1 MVGKVRSLLKAV
13 LIAAAAFVAMLILTS
28 LPLLSLLE
36 LKGLDLLF
44 LLRGRLPPPSNIV
57 IVAIDEPSFAEI
69 SKQWPWPRSV
79 HARLIEQLKKAGARV
94 IGFDVLFA
102 ERSQAAE
109 DAALER
115 ALREA
120 GNVVLVSERAVID
133 DPLFRHTIRVDPI
146 EPFKAAAAM
155 GITTLQIDPDGSVR
169 RARLLPPDM
178 PSFAFQLVRLFLAH
192 RPARPTETLP
202 LAGKRGLPAHPS
214 ESIKEVLI
222 NHLGPPRT
230 VKTVSYYQALEYEQL
245 LPPGIFADKIVLVGR
260 SLQAA
265 PEPQRTAPD
274 VFYTPFSLVAEAPTP
289 GVEIQATIVSNML
302 DGRFIAELT
311 PAARLSLLLFLA
323 MAGSLILLQLRPLG
337 GLAAALIL
345 SALFLVSAAVM
356 FARGDLWLPIF
367 AGTVQLSLVYGVHL
381 VVQALSAERERRRI
395 LEDANRALEE
405 RVKERTA
412 ELYAANREL
421 RERHQEL
428 EQTYQE
434 LARAQDQLI
443 QSEKL
448 ASLGLLV
455 AGVAHE
461 LNNPVSFIH
470 SNLDFIGEYVQRLKG
485 IIEAYEAVD
494 LPEGPARRRVEEL
507 KKRGSLDVILPTL
520 DELIGSCKQGTDR
533 VKKIVMDLRTF
544 SRTDDVGPI
553 MVDLHEG
560 IETTLNLLSKE
571 YKDRIAVHRDYG
583 NLPRVECYPGQLN
596 QVFMNLLLNA
606 SQAISGKGD
615 VWIKTSSQGQRVT
628 VAIQDSGCG
637 IPERDLPKIFD
648 PFFTTKKVGEGMGLG
663 LSIAYGIVEK
673 HGGSI
678 RVTSQV
684 GEGAEF
690 TLELPVRLLGGR
702 SETLR
707 SPDRGR

>member
-1 MVGKVRSLLKAV
+1 MVEKLWPFLKAV
-13 LIAAAAFVAMLILTS
+13 LIAAVAFVAMLVLTS
-28 LPLLSLLE
+28 LPPLSLLE

-44 LLRGRLPPPSNIV
+44 LLRGSPPPPNEIV
-57 IVAIDEPSFAEI
+57 VVAIDEPSFAEI

-102 ERSQAAE
+102 ERSQATE
-109 DAALER
+109 DNVLER

-146 EPFKAAAAM
+146 EPFKEAAAV
-155 GITTLQIDPDGSVR
+155 GITTLPIDPDGTVR
-169 RARLLPPDM
+169 RARLLFPDL
-178 PSFAFQLVRLFLAH
+178 PSFPFQLVRFFLTP
-192 RPARPTETLP
+192 RPSRQPETLP
-202 LAGKRGLPAHPS
+202 LTGKPGLPPHLLQGF
-214 ESIKEVLI
+214 KEVLI

-245 LPPGIFADKIVLVGR
+245 LPSGIFTDKVVLVGR

-274 VFYTPFSLVAEAPTP
+274 VFYTPFSLAADGPTP
-289 GVEIQATIVSNML
+289 GVEIQATIVSNIL

-311 PAARLSLLLFLA
+311 PAAQLGLLLVLA
-323 MAGSLILLQLRPLG
+323 LAGSLILLKLRPLS
-337 GLAAALIL
+337 GLAATLIL
-345 SALFLVSAAVM
+345 SGLFLVIAYAM
-356 FARGDLWLPIF
+356 FAREGLWLPIF
-367 AGTVQLSLVYGVHL
+367 AGTVQLGLVYGVHL
-381 VVQALSAERERRRI
+381 MAQALSAEQERRRI
-395 LEDANRALEE
+395 LEEAKRALEE

-412 ELYAANREL
+412 ELNAANQEL
-421 RERHQEL
+421 RDRHQEL

-461 LNNPVSFIH
+461 LNNPISFIH
-470 SNLDFIGEYVQRLKG
+470 GNLDFIGEYVQRLKG
-485 IIEAYEAVD
+485 IIEAYEAIE
-494 LPEGPARRRVEEL
+494 LPNEPARRQVEAL
-507 KKRGSLDVILPTL
+507 KKRSSLDVILPTL

-560 IETTLNLLSKE
+560 IETTLNLLSRE
-571 YKDRIAVHRDYG
+571 YKDQLAVHRDYG
-583 NLPRVECYPGQLN
+583 DLPKVECYPGQLN

-615 VWIKTSSQGQRVT
+615 VWIKTTSQGQRVT
-628 VAIQDSGCG
+628 VAIRDNGCG
-637 IPERDLPKIFD
+637 IPERELPKIFD
-648 PFFTTKKVGEGMGLG
+648 PFFTTKKVGEGMGMG
-663 LSIAYGIVEK
+663 LSIVYGIIEK
-673 HGGSI
+673 HRGKI

-684 GEGAEF
+684 SEGTEF
-690 TLELPVRLLGGR
+690 TVELPVRLLGGR
-702 SETLR
+702 GETVR
-707 SPDRGR
+707 SSNRG

>member
-1 MVGKVRSLLKAV
+1 MVGKVWPLLKAV
-13 LIAAAAFVAMLILTS
+13 LLAGAAFVGMLVLTS
-28 LPLLSLLE
+28 LPPLSFLE

-44 LLRGRLPPPSNIV
+44 LLRGPLPPPGEIV
-57 IVAIDEPSFAEI
+57 VVAIDEPSFAEI

-79 HARLIEQLKKAGARV
+79 HARLIDQLKKAGAKV

-102 ERSQAAE
+102 ERSQPAE
-109 DAALER
+109 DRALEQSI
-115 ALREA
+115 REA

-146 EPFKAAAAM
+146 EPVKDVAAV
-155 GITTLQIDPDGSVR
+155 GLTTLPIDPDGTVR
-169 RARLLPPDM
+169 RTRILSPDT
-178 PSFAFQLVRLFLAH
+178 PSFAFQVARLYWAD
-192 RPARPTETLP
+192 RPSQPTP
-202 LAGKRGLPAHPS
+202 IQPPIGKRKIRMDS
-214 ESIKEVLI
+214 SREMLI
-222 NHLGPPRT
+222 NHLGSPRT
-230 VKTVSYYQALEYEQL
+230 VKTVSYYQALEYEQIL
-245 LPPGIFADKIVLVGR
+245 SPGLFAGKIVLVGR
-260 SLQAA
+260 ALQAT

-274 VFYTPFSLVAEAPTP
+274 VFYTPFSLVAEGPTP
-289 GVEIQATIVSNML
+289 GVEIQATIVSNIL

-311 PAARLSLLLFLA
+311 PAAQLGLLLLLA
-323 MAGSLILLQLRPLG
+323 LAGSLILLKLRPLS
-337 GLAAALIL
+337 GLAATLIL
-345 SALFLVSAAVM
+345 LGLFLVIAYAM
-356 FARGDLWLPIF
+356 FAREGLWLPIF
-367 AGTVQLSLVYGVHL
+367 AGTVQLGLVYGVHL
-381 VVQALSAERERRRI
+381 VAQALSAEQERRRI
-395 LEDANRALEE
+395 LEEAKRALEE

-412 ELYAANREL
+412 ELNAANQEL

-461 LNNPVSFIH
+461 LNNPISFIH
-470 SNLDFIGEYVQRLKG
+470 GNLDFIGEYVQRLKG
-485 IIEAYEAVD
+485 IIKAYEAIE
-494 LPEGPARRRVEEL
+494 LPDAPARRQVEEL
-507 KKRGSLDVILPTL
+507 RKRSSLDVILPTL

-553 MVDLHEG
+553 MIDLHEG
-560 IETTLNLLSKE
+560 IETTLNLLSKD
-571 YKDRIAVHRDYG
+571 YKDRLAVHRDYG
-583 NLPRVECYPGQLN
+583 DLPKVECYPGQLN

-628 VAIQDSGCG
+628 VAIQDNGCG
-637 IPERDLPKIFD
+637 IPESELPKVFD

-663 LSIAYGIVEK
+663 LSIVYGIIEK
-673 HGGSI
+673 HRGKI

-684 GEGAEF
+684 GEGTEF
-690 TLELPVRLLGGR
+690 TVELPVRLLGGR
-702 SETLR
+702 GETIR
-707 SPDRGR
+707 SADRG